1 MNSRTLTRSKNP
13 ARGAVYLSDL
23 DDVRLRVAHNCAAVY
38 RSMARGMGK
47 PWRLWDD
54 LRVCD
59 LGLPVSLPPNSGH
72 LLRPLD
78 EDRVEDVLA
87 RLHGFF
93 AANLG
98 GGYELWSIWPTSDLA
113 AYGFERV
120 PSPGMV
126 RLAGGKAPPLPP
138 ELEVVEA
145 LDAATVREID
155 EVLIPGFDMPLRP
168 EELFDER
175 MLGEPRYRMWLGRV
189 EGRPVST
196 AAAYV
201 SDGFVGVYAVATTP
215 EARRR
220 GYGEAVTWAA
230 TLCVPDLP
238 ATLQAS
244 DMGQPVYER
253 MGYRTVVEF
262 TVWEKPTRA

>member
-1 MNSRTLTRSKNP
+1 MN
-13 ARGAVYLSDL
+13 LSDL
-23 DDVRLRVAHNCAAVY
+23 DDVRLRAAYNCAGVY

-47 PWRLWDD
+47 PWRMWDD
-54 LRVCD
+54 LWASD

-87 RLHGFF
+87 RLREFF
-93 AANLG
+93 AANPG
-98 GGYELWSIWPTSDLA
+98 GGYELWSIWPTPDLT

-126 RLAGGKAPPLPP
+126 RSAGGKAPPLPP

-145 LDAATVREID
+145 LDASTIGEVN
-155 EVLIPGFDMPLRP
+155 EVLISGFAIPMRP

-175 MLGEPRYRMWLGRV
+175 MLGEPGYRIWLGRV
-189 EGRPVST
+189 DGRPVST
-196 AAAYV
+196 ATAYV
-201 SDGFVGVYAVATTP
+201 SDGFVGVYGVATIP

-220 GYGEAVTWAA
+220 GYGEALTWAA

-238 ATLQAS
+238 VTLQAS
-244 DMGQPVYER
+244 DMGQPLYES

-262 TVWEKPTRA
+262 SEWEKPTRA